1 MALVL
6 RIAKSQ
12 PYEARVISDLDAIG
26 DLVETLSLRVLEIEN
41 KIEILEARQLHK
53 ANDAAPISY
62 AICQDRVEKLHI
74 LKRLLTQRKNMDS
87 KLTFDENEDKVGESK
102 MDKGSKS
109 AFPMKLKNE
118 SILNESMD
126 CFFQETEYID
136 DPQLPMT

>member
-1 MALVL
+1 
-6 RIAKSQ
+6 
-12 PYEARVISDLDAIG
+12 
-26 DLVETLSLRVLEIEN
+26 
-41 KIEILEARQLHK
+41 
-53 ANDAAPISY
+53 
-62 AICQDRVEKLHI
+62 KL
-74 LKRLLTQRKNMDS
+74 
-87 KLTFDENEDKVGESK
+87 GESK